1 MALGGCSV
9 PGELCEGLVQ
19 FVRDSFVLLFL
30 LDKLVSANGRKA
42 AGRQER
48 RTRAR
53 SHRLQVLQGRLHLF
67 LEHVVLLA
75 LRKQVVCQTQSVH
88 FLLELLHRPL
98 GKFGSRFGL
107 HGEKDPNSEFRSLH
121 SSHLLLTDFQGLQ
134 VVANHSQL
142 LLKLHNFAAEERA
155 ERRCS
160 RQDRGACATCTPF
173 SHLFVFLVG
182 LLRDEP
188 RLSQLVLEQRDPV
201 VLHVGAVLQCLA
213 NALVAPDGGSPFAL
227 VSGLRGL
234 FQFLGGDLES
244 FLRAFQVLLKQLDA
258 PLPSTGTEACTHSLQ
273 GLILL
278 FQLVVGLEQLLLHL
292 IQLILDGLNLLLQA
306 ADFLLGLRHVLY
318 LLGAQGGIPGLLF
331 RGLCS
336 VHRIILLQLHRLHL
350 LLDGLHLGC
359 FRGGGGFGALDE
371 VGPRTWDAL
380 GR

>member
-1 MALGGCSV
+1 
-9 PGELCEGLVQ
+9 
-19 FVRDSFVLLFL
+19 SFVLLFL
-30 LDKLVSANGRKA
+30 LDKLVWKGKDPGWNGGRHARGTLCADAGRSVAQGPGHIACRSFKVVSTSSWSMWFFSRSASRSSAKHNLSTSFWSFCTDLSANSALASACTARKTLTVNSDLCIPLTFSSLTS
-42 AGRQER
+42 RDFR
-48 RTRAR
+48 LLPTTRSSSSSSTILLQKRVQRDVAR
-53 SHRLQVLQGRLHLF
+53 DKT
-67 LEHVVLLA
+67 E
-75 LRKQVVCQTQSVH
+75 
-88 FLLELLHRPL
+88 EL
-98 GKFGSRFGL
+98 
-107 HGEKDPNSEFRSLH
+107 
-121 SSHLLLTDFQGLQ
+121 
-134 VVANHSQL
+134 
-142 LLKLHNFAAEERA
+142 
-155 ERRCS
+155 
-160 RQDRGACATCTPF
+160 TCNPF

-188 RLSQLVLEQRDPV
+188 RLSQLVLEQCDPV
-201 VLHVGAVLQCLA
+201 VLHVGAVLQRLA
-213 NALVAPDGGSPFAL
+213 NALVAFPHAHFQRPDGGSPFAL

-244 FLRAFQVLLKQLDA
+244 FLRAFQVLLEQLDA
-258 PLPSTGTEACTHSLQ
+258 PVTVRRLLALWRLQ

-278 FQLVVGLEQLLLHL
+278 FQLVVGLGQLLLHL
-292 IQLILDGLNLLLQA
+292 IQLILDALNLLLQA